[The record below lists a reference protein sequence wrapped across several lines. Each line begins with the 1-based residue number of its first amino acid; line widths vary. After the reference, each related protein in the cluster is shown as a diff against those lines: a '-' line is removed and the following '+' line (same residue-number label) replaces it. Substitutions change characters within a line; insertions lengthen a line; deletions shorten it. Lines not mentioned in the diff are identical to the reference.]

1 MSPMPARTLGKDL
14 EVSAVG
20 LGCIGMNTNY
30 GPSGSRDEVRELDDV
45 TTAFAVHGGR
55 GTGQEQYG

>member
-1 MSPMPARTLGKDL
+1 MPARTLGKDL

-20 LGCIGMNTNY
+20 LGCIGTNTNY